1 MTPFDPDPGPKA
13 LALAPTPFFSP
24 RNVPLW
30 MSLLAAALFAALIA
44 WPR

>member
-1 MTPFDPDPGPKA
+1 MNSSDPDPGRKS
-13 LALAPTPFFSP
+13 LALAPTPFISP